1 MYVGRFLP
9 LRRECDLHARG
20 RNRVTVP
27 SVLLEVPMTAQT
39 EKQQYSFQAEISQ
52 LLQLLSHSLYQNRE
66 ITIRELVSNA
76 SDALDKFRYVS
87 LTSGQKQSTD
97 ELKITITPNKE
108 DGVLT
113 IADNGIGMTRD
124 ELVNNL
130 GTIARSGSL
139 EFLKNAKKTGDQ
151 SPDLSLIGQFGV
163 GFYSAF
169 MLADRVEV
177 VTRSFTE
184 ETGWRWESTGDGNY
198 TIGEVTEPVER
209 GTNIRLHL
217 KDGLDEF
224 TEPVRLKYILR
235 KYSTFVPH
243 SIYLEAEHINNQPP
257 IWVEPKST
265 VTEEQY
271 LGFYEYLTH
280 FPGQK
285 PLWHLH
291 LSADSPFQFYSIL
304 YCPDSNLERMGFG
317 RSDHGL
323 HLCAK
328 RILVQNDNRDLLP
341 DYLRFLRG
349 IVDSAD
355 LPLNVSREALQDNT
369 VFRKMQKVITKKVL
383 DHLDSFAEENKEG
396 YVKFYREFG
405 IVLREGISSDHENR
419 DRIAKLLRFGSTHSQ
434 MTEEMVSLEDY
445 CSRIAEGQEQLYY
458 ACGTDAAAVMRDPNL
473 EVFRSRNLEVLI
485 LTDPA
490 DEFILSQLREFQKK
504 DIVSIDSSE
513 MELPPKAE
521 DAAKTDDENAEAEKK
536 ESANV
541 PAHFDAVLSL
551 IKEALGDQVQD
562 VRRSERLTESACCLV
577 NAQGSMSTTLQRV
590 LRMNTPDFEMQK
602 MILEINPNATLV
614 KRLAELASNADNSRF
629 IQDCGRQMHAN
640 AMIMAGLAPNGNEM
654 AARLQD
660 FMLQLASQK
669 SSIVV

>member
-1 MYVGRFLP
+1 
-9 LRRECDLHARG
+9 
-20 RNRVTVP
+20 
-27 SVLLEVPMTAQT
+27 MTAQT

-87 LTSGQKQSTD
+87 LTSGQKQAAD
-97 ELKITITPNKE
+97 DLRVTIEPDKE
-108 DGVLT
+108 KRILT
-113 IADNGIGMTRD
+113 IRDNGVGMTRE

-139 EFLKNAKKTGDQ
+139 DFLKKAQKAGDK
-151 SPDLSLIGQFGV
+151 SVDLSLIGQFGV

-169 MLADRVEV
+169 MLADNVEV
-177 VTRSFTE
+177 VTRSYTE
-184 ETGWRWESTGDGNY
+184 DTGWRWESTGDGNY
-198 TIGEVTEPVER
+198 TIGEVTEGVER
-209 GTNIRLHL
+209 GTSIRLHL

-224 TEPVRLKYILR
+224 TELVRLKFILR

-243 SIYLEAEHINNQPP
+243 AIYLESEHVNDQPP
-257 IWVEPKST
+257 IWVEPRNT
-265 VTEEQY
+265 LTEDQY
-271 LGFYEYLTH
+271 NNFFEYLTH
-280 FPGQK
+280 YPGQK

-304 YCPDSNLERMGFG
+304 YCPDANLEKMGFG
-317 RSDHGL
+317 RTDHGL

-328 RILVQNDNRDLLP
+328 RILVQNDNRNLLP

-383 DHLDSFAEENKEG
+383 DHLDSISSDSQDD
-396 YVKFYREFG
+396 YIRFYREFG
-405 IVLREGISSDHENR
+405 VILREGVTSDFENR
-419 DRIAKLLRFGSTHSQ
+419 DRLAKLLRFGSTHSL
-434 MTEEMVSLEDY
+434 MTSEMVSLEDY
-445 CSRIAEGQEQLYY
+445 CSRIQEGQEQIYF
-458 ACGTDAAAVMRDPNL
+458 ACGTDADAVMRDPNL

-490 DEFILSQLREFQKK
+490 DEFILSHLREFDKK
-504 DIVSIDSSE
+504 DIVSVDSADLK
-513 MELPPKAE
+513 LPPKATTTTE
-521 DAAKTDDENAEAEKK
+521 SGEEKSEQDKEAE
-536 ESANV
+536 NV
-541 PAHFDAVLSL
+541 PENFDKVLGL
-551 IKEALGDQVQD
+551 LTEALGDQVQE

-602 MILEINPNATLV
+602 MILEINPNASLV
-614 KRLAELASNADNSRF
+614 RRMAELASNPDNNRF
-629 IQDCGRQMHAN
+629 IQDCGRQLHAN

-669 SSIVV
+669 A

>member
-1 MYVGRFLP
+1 
-9 LRRECDLHARG
+9 
-20 RNRVTVP
+20 
-27 SVLLEVPMTAQT
+27 MTAQT

-87 LTSGQKQSTD
+87 LTSGQKQAAD
-97 ELKITITPNKE
+97 DLRVTIEPDKE
-108 DGVLT
+108 KRILT
-113 IADNGIGMTRD
+113 IRDNGVGMTRE

-139 EFLKNAKKTGDQ
+139 DFLKKAQKAGDK
-151 SPDLSLIGQFGV
+151 SVDLSLIGQFGV

-169 MLADRVEV
+169 MLADNVEV
-177 VTRSFTE
+177 VTRSYTE
-184 ETGWRWESTGDGNY
+184 DTGWRWESTGDGNY
-198 TIGEVTEPVER
+198 TIGEVTEGVER
-209 GTNIRLHL
+209 GTSIRLHL

-224 TEPVRLKYILR
+224 TEPVRLKFILR

-243 SIYLEAEHINNQPP
+243 AIYLESEHVNDQPP
-257 IWVEPKST
+257 IWVEPRNT
-265 VTEEQY
+265 LTEDQY
-271 LGFYEYLTH
+271 NNFFEYLTH
-280 FPGQK
+280 YPGQK

-304 YCPDSNLERMGFG
+304 YCPDANLEKMGFG
-317 RSDHGL
+317 RTDHGL

-328 RILVQNDNRDLLP
+328 RILVQNDNRNLLP

-383 DHLDSFAEENKEG
+383 DHLDSISSDSQDD
-396 YVKFYREFG
+396 YIRFYREFG
-405 IVLREGISSDHENR
+405 VILREGVTSDFENR
-419 DRIAKLLRFGSTHSQ
+419 DRLAKLLRFGSTHSL
-434 MTEEMVSLEDY
+434 MTSEMVSLEDY
-445 CSRIAEGQEQLYY
+445 CSRIQEGQEQIYF
-458 ACGTDAAAVMRDPNL
+458 ACGTDADAVMRDPNL

-490 DEFILSQLREFQKK
+490 DEFILSHLREFDKK
-504 DIVSIDSSE
+504 EIVSVDSADLK
-513 MELPPKAE
+513 LPPKATTTTE
-521 DAAKTDDENAEAEKK
+521 SGEEKSEQDQEAENIP
-536 ESANV
+536 EN
-541 PAHFDAVLSL
+541 FDKVLGL
-551 IKEALGDQVQD
+551 LTEALGDQVQE

-602 MILEINPNATLV
+602 MILEINPNASLV
-614 KRLAELASNADNSRF
+614 RRMAELASNPDNNRF
-629 IQDCGRQMHAN
+629 IQDCGRQLHAN

-669 SSIVV
+669 A

>member
-1 MYVGRFLP
+1 
-9 LRRECDLHARG
+9 
-20 RNRVTVP
+20 
-27 SVLLEVPMTAQT
+27 MTTST
-39 EKQQYSFQAEISQ
+39 EKQKFSFQAEISQ

-76 SDALDKFRYVS
+76 ADALDKLRYVS
-87 LTSGQKQSTD
+87 LTSGKNQTVGD
-97 ELKITITPNKE
+97 LRITIEPNKE
-108 DGVLT
+108 ERVLT
-113 IADNGIGMTRD
+113 VRDNGIGMTHD

-139 EFLKNAKKTGDQ
+139 EFLKKVQKAGEQ
-151 SPDLSLIGQFGV
+151 SPDLALIGQFGV

-184 ETGWRWESTGDGNY
+184 ETGWRWESTGDGSY
-198 TIGEVTEPVER
+198 TISEVTEPVER
-209 GTNIRLHL
+209 GTSIRLHL

-224 TEPVRLKYILR
+224 TEPMRLKYILR

-243 SIYLEAEHINNQPP
+243 PIYLDAEHINNQPP
-257 IWVEPKST
+257 IWVEPKNT
-265 VTEEQY
+265 LTEEQY
-271 LGFYEYLTH
+271 HNFYEYLTH

-285 PLWHLH
+285 PLWYLH
-291 LSADSPFQFYSIL
+291 LSADSPLQFHSIL
-304 YCPDSNLERMGFG
+304 YCPDSNLEKMGFG

-328 RILVQNDNRDLLP
+328 RVLVQNDNRDLLP

-383 DHLDSFAEENKEG
+383 DHFDSFAEENKAD
-396 YVKFYREFG
+396 YVRFYREFG
-405 IVLREGISSDHENR
+405 AILREGITSDYDNR
-419 DRIAKLLRFGSTHSQ
+419 DRLAKLLRFASTNSL
-434 MTEEMVSLEDY
+434 MTEELVSLQDY
-445 CSRIAEGQEQLYY
+445 CSRAQEGQEQIYF
-458 ACGTDAAAVMRDPNL
+458 ACGTDSDAVLRDPNL

-490 DEFILSQLREFQKK
+490 DEFILSHLREFDKK
-504 DIVSIDSSE
+504 QIVSVDSADLK
-513 MELPPKAE
+513 LPPKS
-521 DAAKTDDENAEAEKK
+521 DASTKTDEQESEAKTDEPKDSEGFET
-536 ESANV
+536 
-541 PAHFDAVLSL
+541 VLKW
-551 IKEALGDQVQD
+551 IGEALGDQVKE

-577 NAQGSMSTTLQRV
+577 NSQGSMSTTLQKV
-590 LRMNTPDFEMQK
+590 LRMNTPEFEMQK
-602 MILEINPNATLV
+602 MILEINPNAPLV
-614 KRLAELASNADNSRF
+614 RRLSELAVNPDNQRF
-629 IQDCGRQMHAN
+629 VQDCGCQMHAN

-654 AARLQD
+654 AARVQE
-660 FMLQLASQK
+660 FMLQLASQR
-669 SSIVV
+669 

>member
-1 MYVGRFLP
+1 
-9 LRRECDLHARG
+9 
-20 RNRVTVP
+20 
-27 SVLLEVPMTAQT
+27 MTAQT

-87 LTSGQKQSTD
+87 LTSGQKQAAD
-97 ELKITITPNKE
+97 DLRVTIEPDKE
-108 DGVLT
+108 KRILT
-113 IADNGIGMTRD
+113 IRDNGVGMTRE

-139 EFLKNAKKTGDQ
+139 DFLKKAQKAGDK
-151 SPDLSLIGQFGV
+151 SADLSLIGQFGV

-169 MLADRVEV
+169 MLADNVEV
-177 VTRSFTE
+177 VTRSYTE
-184 ETGWRWESTGDGNY
+184 DTGWRWESTGDGNY
-198 TIGEVTEPVER
+198 TIGEVTEGVER
-209 GTNIRLHL
+209 GTSIRLHL

-224 TEPVRLKYILR
+224 TELVRLKFILR

-243 SIYLEAEHINNQPP
+243 AIYLESEHVNDQPP
-257 IWVEPKST
+257 IWVEPRNT
-265 VTEEQY
+265 LTEDQY
-271 LGFYEYLTH
+271 NNFFEYLTH
-280 FPGQK
+280 YPGQK

-304 YCPDSNLERMGFG
+304 YCPDANLEKMGFG
-317 RSDHGL
+317 RTDHGL

-328 RILVQNDNRDLLP
+328 RILVQNDNRNLLP

-383 DHLDSFAEENKEG
+383 DHLDSISSDSQDD
-396 YVKFYREFG
+396 YIRFYREFG
-405 IVLREGISSDHENR
+405 VILREGVTSDFENR
-419 DRIAKLLRFGSTHSQ
+419 DRLAKLLRFGSTHSL
-434 MTEEMVSLEDY
+434 MTSEMVSLEDY
-445 CSRIAEGQEQLYY
+445 CSRIQEGQEQIYY
-458 ACGTDAAAVMRDPNL
+458 ACGTDADAVMRDPNL

-490 DEFILSQLREFQKK
+490 DEFILSHLREFDKK
-504 DIVSIDSSE
+504 DIVSVDSADLK
-513 MELPPKAE
+513 LPPKATTTTE
-521 DAAKTDDENAEAEKK
+521 SGEEKSEQDKEAE
-536 ESANV
+536 NV
-541 PAHFDAVLSL
+541 PENFDKVLGL
-551 IKEALGDQVQD
+551 LTEALGDQVQE

-602 MILEINPNATLV
+602 MILEINPNASLV
-614 KRLAELASNADNSRF
+614 RRMAELASNPDNNRF
-629 IQDCGRQMHAN
+629 IQDCGRQLHAN

-669 SSIVV
+669 A

>member
-1 MYVGRFLP
+1 
-9 LRRECDLHARG
+9 
-20 RNRVTVP
+20 
-27 SVLLEVPMTAQT
+27 MTAQT

-87 LTSGQKQSTD
+87 LTSGQKQAAD
-97 ELKITITPNKE
+97 DLRVTIEPDKE
-108 DGVLT
+108 KRILT
-113 IADNGIGMTRD
+113 IRDNGVGMTRE

-139 EFLKNAKKTGDQ
+139 DFLKKAQKAGDK
-151 SPDLSLIGQFGV
+151 SVDLSLIGQFGV

-169 MLADRVEV
+169 MLADNVEV
-177 VTRSFTE
+177 VTRSYTE
-184 ETGWRWESTGDGNY
+184 DTGWRWESTGDGNY
-198 TIGEVTEPVER
+198 TIGEVTEGVER
-209 GTNIRLHL
+209 GTSIRLHL

-224 TEPVRLKYILR
+224 TEPVRLKFILR

-243 SIYLEAEHINNQPP
+243 AIYLESEHVNDQPP
-257 IWVEPKST
+257 IWVEPRNT
-265 VTEEQY
+265 LTEDQY
-271 LGFYEYLTH
+271 NNFFEYLTH
-280 FPGQK
+280 YPGQK

-304 YCPDSNLERMGFG
+304 YCPDANLEKMGFG
-317 RSDHGL
+317 RTDHGL

-328 RILVQNDNRDLLP
+328 RILVQNDNRNLLP

-383 DHLDSFAEENKEG
+383 DHLDSISSDSQDD
-396 YVKFYREFG
+396 YIRFYREFG
-405 IVLREGISSDHENR
+405 VILREGVTSDFENR
-419 DRIAKLLRFGSTHSQ
+419 DRLAKLLRFGSTHSL
-434 MTEEMVSLEDY
+434 MTSEMVSLEDY
-445 CSRIAEGQEQLYY
+445 CSRIQEGQEQIYF
-458 ACGTDAAAVMRDPNL
+458 ACGTDADAVMRDPNL

-490 DEFILSQLREFQKK
+490 DEFILSHLREFDKK
-504 DIVSIDSSE
+504 DIVSVDSADLK
-513 MELPPKAE
+513 LPPKATTTTESGE
-521 DAAKTDDENAEAEKK
+521 DKSEQDKEAE
-536 ESANV
+536 NV
-541 PAHFDAVLSL
+541 PENFDKVLGL
-551 IKEALGDQVQD
+551 LTEALGDQVQE

-602 MILEINPNATLV
+602 MILEINPNASLV
-614 KRLAELASNADNSRF
+614 RRMAELASNPDNNRF
-629 IQDCGRQMHAN
+629 IQDCGRQLHAN

-669 SSIVV
+669 A